1 MHGHNVVAVQ
11 DVDMHNMHAIRCNLN
26 VRMNKT
32 ATLLKKD
39 CGLTET
45 IHSCLNP

>member
-1 MHGHNVVAVQ
+1 MMHGHNVVAVQ
-11 DVDMHNMHAIRCNLN
+11 NVDMHAIRCDLN

-32 ATLLKKD
+32 ATPLKKD